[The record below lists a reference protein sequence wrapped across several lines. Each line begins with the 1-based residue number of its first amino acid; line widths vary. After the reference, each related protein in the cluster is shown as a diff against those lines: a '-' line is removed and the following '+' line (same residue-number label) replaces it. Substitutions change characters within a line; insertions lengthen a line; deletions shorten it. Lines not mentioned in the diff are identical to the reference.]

1 MHPLGPFGQ
10 HELPV
15 DHGHL
20 RATQWRA
27 ALLYREQVGEIRI
40 GVQFQGHHGALV
52 VEVVQRNDL
61 PQAVGH
67 QPLAHH
73 QQRAV
78 GQPGVRRPAQDELR
92 RKGFRRLDRQ

>member
-1 MHPLGPFGQ
+1 MHPLGPFQQ

-15 DHGHL
+15 DHRHL
-20 RATQWRA
+20 RATERRA
-27 ALLYREQVGEIRI
+27 ALLHREQVGEVGV
-40 GVQFQGHHGALV
+40 GVQFQGHHGALA

-61 PQAVGH
+61 PQPVGH

-78 GQPGVRRPAQDELR
+78 SQPGVAACDA
-92 RKGFRRLDRQ
+92 G